1 MGKRGDKMKRGQ
13 AIEAIAAL
21 VDGLRALSSERW
33 GSGGRHVQAQNLLD
47 LAEELRAILVPVK
60 PSANFR
66 RRLHGDLILKAQ
78 SQRPRP
84 VPVEGQQLRT
94 GILLGA
100 AALGS
105 LASVAGLVIAYVLH
119 NRNLRATNAARG

>member
-1 MGKRGDKMKRGQ
+1 MKRGQ
-13 AIEAIAAL
+13 IIEAVAAL
-21 VDGLRALSSERW
+21 VNGLLTQSRARW
-33 GSGGRHVQAQNLLD
+33 GSRGRHAQAQDLLD
-47 LAEELRAILVPVK
+47 LAEELRVILVPVEPK
-60 PSANFR
+60 ADFR

-78 SQRPRP
+78 SRGSRPD
-84 VPVEGQQLRT
+84 PVEGQQRRT

-119 NRNLRATNAARG
+119 SRAGRATHVARS

>member
-1 MGKRGDKMKRGQ
+1 MMSGL
-13 AIEAIAAL
+13 AIEMIVAL
-21 VDGLRALSSERW
+21 VDRLRASGRPRW
-33 GSGGRHVQAQNLLD
+33 GSRGRHEQAQDLLD
-47 LAEELRAILVPVK
+47 LASELQAILMPVK
-60 PSANFR
+60 PNTEFR

-78 SQRPRP
+78 NRSSGEEKEESQQRK
-84 VPVEGQQLRT
+84 T

-119 NRNLRATNAARG
+119 SRNGRATTVARG

>member
-1 MGKRGDKMKRGQ
+1 MKRGQ
-13 AIEAIAAL
+13 IIEAIAAL
-21 VDGLRALSSERW
+21 VDGFRIQSRAGWRSR
-33 GSGGRHVQAQNLLD
+33 GHDIQAQDLLD

-60 PSANFR
+60 PRADFR

-78 SQRPRP
+78 SRAAKPEPEEDQQR
-84 VPVEGQQLRT
+84 RT

-119 NRNLRATNAARG
+119 NRNGRATHVAQS